1 MAVAGKVMAMNVIK
15 NEAGYDETMAKSQ
28 NTPLFLSI

>member
-1 MAVAGKVMAMNVIK
+1 MAIAGKVMAMNVIK

-28 NTPLFLSI
+28 NTPLLVT